1 MAPVL
6 RQPGLCREAGSH
18 KPEEAGQAGRAH
30 GARMADA
37 AIGGVRGHHG
47 VR

>member
-37 AIGGVRGHHG
+37 AIVGSEGTME
-47 VR
+47 